1 MTEPQFNL
9 GGFSG
14 QKLFWIKQIHNY
26 AQWSAHAHF
35 SQQLFHDQLAC

>member
-9 GGFSG
+9 YVFSG
-14 QKLFWIKQIHNY
+14 QKHFGLKQIHSY
-26 AQWSAHAHF
+26 AQWLAHAHF